1 MAELILS
8 GERTKRWTLRSATV
22 KAQTESTESVM
33 RVMDKQ
39 QLTKPF
45 MWSIVALGS
54 AVLVFSIYRLQL
66 SRLDLKFLLLALMV
80 VICSRVAV
88 PIPRVSGRITVS
100 DTLIFLTMLLYGG
113 EAAVLLAAVEG
124 VCSSLWISKK
134 TITIIFNSAVLACS
148 TFLTAWALRLCFGSI
163 AGIAGSSYTANFLVA
178 MCLMA
183 LVQYITNTGLI
194 AVEKSCKLNQPF
206 WQTWRTYYL
215 WTSITFFAGASL
227 AGIAAH
233 LIYAYGFYAVL
244 ATVPIITIIFF
255 TYQTYLKNL
264 EASATHAEQAER
276 HVEELSR
283 YINELKRSEEERE
296 KILLREQAARSEA
309 EAANRIKDEFLATLS
324 HELRTPLTA
333 IIGWAG
339 LLRSDDFEGE
349 LKAQALETVERNART
364 QAQLIDDLLDV
375 SRIVS
380 GKLLLDV
387 KEIELDRVVTNAIDV
402 VRPAADAKGIRI
414 TYDKEQSRGLISGD
428 AARLQQIAWNLLS
441 NAVKFTPG
449 GGQVH
454 VRLEHIKSHIK
465 LSISDNGKGI
475 APEFLPH
482 VFDRFRQADSTT
494 TRNYGG
500 LGLGLAIVRHL
511 VELHGGTVHV
521 ESPGEDAGATF
532 SATFPLL
539 AVSTEAHSEPACNNC
554 KDVKSSSRLKLEGLR
569 VLVVDDEPDT
579 RKVISAVIKKS
590 GAEVRTCASAHE
602 ALETLVDWKPDILM
616 SDIGMPGED
625 GYSLIKK
632 VRSLSAERGG
642 RIPAAALT
650 AYAREEDRE
659 RALAAGYQMHV
670 AKPIGSRELIA
681 TIAGLAGRTT

>member
-1 MAELILS
+1 MEPWTVATAGAEARPELS
-8 GERTKRWTLRSATV
+8 SRLV
-22 KAQTESTESVM
+22 IM
-33 RVMDKQ
+33 NKQ
-39 QLTKPF
+39 QFTRPF
-45 MWSIVALGS
+45 MLSIVAIGS
-54 AVLVFSIYRLQL
+54 AVMLFSAYRLPL
-66 SRLDLKFLLLALMV
+66 SKLDLKFLLLALMV

-88 PIPRVSGRITVS
+88 PIPHVSGRITVS

-113 EAAVLLAAVEG
+113 EAAILLAAIEG

-148 TFLTAWALRLCFGSI
+148 TFMTVWALRLCFGEI
-163 AGIAGSSYTANFLVA
+163 VRITENGYTANFLVA
-178 MCLMA
+178 LCIMA

-194 AVEKSCKLNQPF
+194 AIEKSYKLNKSI

-227 AGIAAH
+227 AGITAH
-233 LIYAYGFYAVL
+233 LIYAFGFYAVL
-244 ATVPIITIIFF
+244 ATVPIIAIIFL
-255 TYQTYLKNL
+255 TYQTYLKNI
-264 EASATHAEQAER
+264 EASAAHAEQAER
-276 HVEELSR
+276 YVEELSL

-309 EAANRIKDEFLATLS
+309 EAANRIKDQFLATLS

-333 IIGWAG
+333 IVGWAG
-339 LLRSDDFEGE
+339 LLRTEDFDGE

-387 KEIELDRVVTNAIDV
+387 KEVELDKVIKNAINV

-414 TYDKEQSRGLISGD
+414 TYDRAPGRDFISGD

-441 NAVKFTPG
+441 NAVKFTPAG
-449 GGQVH
+449 GA
-454 VRLEHIKSHIK
+454 VRVWLERVDSHIR
-465 LSISDNGKGI
+465 LSVSDSGKGI
-475 APEFLPH
+475 AADFLPH

-511 VELHGGTVHV
+511 VELHGGTIGA
-521 ESPGEDAGATF
+521 ESPGEGLGATF
-532 SATFPLL
+532 SVTFPLL
-539 AVSTEAHSEPACNNC
+539 AVSAEAHIAEGACC
-554 KDVKSSSRLKLEGLR
+554 DPRDGKAPGSRRKLEGLR

-579 RKVISAVIKKS
+579 RQVISAVITKS
-590 GAEVRTCASAHE
+590 GAEVKTCASVTE
-602 ALETLVDWKPDILM
+602 ALETLKRWKPDILM
-616 SDIGMPGED
+616 SDIGMPDED
-625 GYSLIKK
+625 GYSLIQK
-632 VRSLSAERGG
+632 VRSLSVESGG
-642 RIPAAALT
+642 LIPAAALT

-659 RALAAGYQMHV
+659 RALAAGFQMHV

-681 TIAGLAGRTT
+681 TIAGLAGRTS